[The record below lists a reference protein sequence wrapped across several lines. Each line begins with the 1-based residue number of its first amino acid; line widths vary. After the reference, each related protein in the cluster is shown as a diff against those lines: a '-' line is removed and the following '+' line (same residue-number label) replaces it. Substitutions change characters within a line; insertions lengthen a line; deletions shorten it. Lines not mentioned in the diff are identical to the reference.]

1 MEFELQ
7 KLTLWKRK
15 EDNTRCMVGAMSP
28 MMAVRET
35 WDRIKPAGSEV
46 IVTAIYR
53 LWHADNEVHTFWEPG
68 NTSPVSVDILIAVLN
83 FAGFMIIADFGHKIM
98 AIALKLSEDE
108 PLVLSDSYKQY
119 PWIKS
124 IGVSDF
130 EQALARIDLEA
141 LRVQCINQV
150 EKAGIAKMP

>member
-7 KLTLWKRK
+7 KLTHWKRK
-15 EDNTRCMVGAMSP
+15 EDGTQCMVGAVSP

-46 IVTAIYR
+46 TVTAIYR
-53 LWHADNEVHTFWEPG
+53 LWHADNEVHTFWESG
-68 NTSPVSVDILIAVLN
+68 NTSPVSVDILIGIIN

-98 AIALKLSEDE
+98 AISLKLSKDE
-108 PLVLSDSYKQY
+108 PLVLTDAYKQY

-124 IGVSDF
+124 VSVSDF
-130 EQALARIDLEA
+130 EEALAKIDLEA
-141 LRVQCINQV
+141 LREQCISEV
-150 EKAGIAKMP
+150 EKAGTAKVP